1 MNILELTSQDVAKIL
16 KLHNDFFETQATKSL
31 DFRIEQLKKLRTG
44 IEKYESRISAALK
57 IDLGKSEFES
67 YTTEI
72 GFLYNSIEEAVVNL
86 KKWAKPKKV
95 GNPIYLFPAKGVVMY
110 EPYGIVLIIGPYNY
124 PFQLLIE
131 PLVGVIA
138 AGNCAVLKPSEVSPH
153 VSAVVTEMISEVFD
167 PKYIRAIE
175 GNVETTTSL
184 INAVFDY
191 IFFTGSVGVGKI
203 VMAAAAPNLVPVTLE
218 LGGKSPAIVD
228 KSADIKIA
236 ARRIV
241 WGKTLNAGQTCV
253 APDYLMVHAAIRAE
267 LIAEMKKT
275 IREFFGADPQ
285 KSDCYGRIINHKH
298 FNRIRKIIESDKAGI
313 IYGGCCDEEQKYI
326 EPTLI
331 EISSWDVACMR
342 EEIFGPVL
350 PILTYHDLDQAIKDI
365 KKLPKPLALYLFT
378 TNKGVEEKVL
388 QEVSSGG
395 VCINDTLT
403 HLANPDLPFG
413 GVGNSGMGSYHGY
426 DSFLTFSHKKS
437 VLKRSV
443 NLSSSLLFPPYDAR
457 KLTAIKRVMGFAKM
471 FMRLAFCYFFIGK

>member
-1 MNILELTSQDVAKIL
+1 MNTIELTSQDVEKML
-16 KLHNDFFETQATKSL
+16 KLHNDFFDTQETKSL
-31 DFRIEQLKKLRTG
+31 DFRIEQLKKLRAG

-72 GFLYNSIEEAVVNL
+72 GFLYNSIEDALINL
-86 KKWAKPKKV
+86 EKWAKPKKV
-95 GNPIYLFPAKGVVMY
+95 RTPIYLFPASGAVTH
-110 EPYGIVLIIGPYNY
+110 EPYGTVLIIGPYNY
-124 PFQLLIE
+124 PFQLLME

-138 AGNCAVLKPSEVSPH
+138 AGNCAVVKPSEVSPN
-153 VSAVVTEMISEVFD
+153 VSAIVTEMISDVFD
-167 PKYIRAIE
+167 EKYIRSIE
-175 GNVETTTSL
+175 GNVETTSSL
-184 INAVFDY
+184 INAAFNY

-228 KSADIKIA
+228 KSADVKVA

-253 APDYLMVHAAIRAE
+253 APDYLMVHDTIKEE
-267 LIAEMKKT
+267 LIVEMEKT
-275 IREFFGADPQ
+275 IGEFFGADPQ
-285 KSDCYGRIINHKH
+285 KSDCFGRIINNKH
-298 FNRIRKIIESDKAGI
+298 FNRLREIIESDKAGI
-313 IYGGCCDEEQKYI
+313 VYGGHYDEEKKYI

-331 EISSWDVACMR
+331 EITSWTAASMC

-350 PILTYHDLDQAIKDI
+350 PILTYNDLDKAIKDI
-365 KKLPKPLALYLFT
+365 KRLPKPLALYLFT
-378 TNKGVEEKVL
+378 TNKEVEQKVL
-388 QEVSSGG
+388 KEVSSGG

-403 HLANPDLPFG
+403 HIANPNLPFG

-437 VLKRSV
+437 VLKRSF
-443 NLSSSLLFPPYDAR
+443 NLSSNLLFPPYDAR
-457 KLTAIKRVMGFAKM
+457 KLSTIKRVMGYAKIVM
-471 FMRLAFCYFFIGK
+471 KLPF

>member
-1 MNILELTSQDVAKIL
+1 MNTAELTAQDVAEVL
-16 KLHNDFFETQATKSL
+16 KLHNEYFDSQETKSL
-31 DFRIEQLKKLRTG
+31 DFRIEQLKKLRAG

-72 GFLYNSIEEAVVNL
+72 GFLYNSIEEAVINL

-95 GNPIYLFPAKGVVMY
+95 RNPIYLFPAKGAVIY
-110 EPYGIVLIIGPYNY
+110 EPFGTVLIIGPYNY

-153 VSAVVTEMISEVFD
+153 VAAIVTEMIADVFEAN
-167 PKYIRAIE
+167 YIRAVE

-184 INAVFDY
+184 INAGFDY

-228 KSADIKIA
+228 KSADAKIA

-241 WGKTLNAGQTCV
+241 CGKTLNAGQTCV
-253 APDYLMVHAAIRAE
+253 APDYLMVHDAIKAE

-275 IREFFGADPQ
+275 IGEFFGADPQ

-298 FNRIRKIIESDKAGI
+298 FNRIRNIIEADKAGI
-313 IYGGCCDEEQKYI
+313 IYGGRYEEEQKYI

-331 EISSWDVACMR
+331 EISSWDAASMS

-350 PILTYHDLDQAIKDI
+350 PILTYHDLDKAIKDI
-365 KKLPKPLALYLFT
+365 KRLPKPLALYLFT
-378 TNKGVEEKVL
+378 TNAAVEEKVL
-388 QEVSSGG
+388 QEVSCGG
-395 VCINDTLT
+395 VCINDTIT
-403 HLANPDLPFG
+403 HLANSNLPFG

-437 VLKRSV
+437 VLKRSF
-443 NLSSSLLFPPYDAR
+443 NLSSNLLYPPYDAR
-457 KLTAIKRVMGFAKM
+457 KLIALKRVMGFAKM
-471 FMRLAFCYFFIGK
+471 FMRLPF

>member
-1 MNILELTSQDVAKIL
+1 MNARELTAQDVAEIL
-16 KLHNDFFETQATKSL
+16 KLHRVFFATQATKSL
-31 DFRIEQLKKLRTG
+31 DFRIEQLKKLKAG
-44 IEKYESRISAALK
+44 IEKYENRISAALK

-72 GFLYNSIEEAVVNL
+72 GFVYNSIEEAVINL
-86 KKWAKPKKV
+86 KKWAKSKKV
-95 GNPIYLFPAKGVVMY
+95 GNPIYLFPAKGFVIY
-110 EPYGIVLIIGPYNY
+110 EPYGTVLIIGPYNY

-138 AGNCAVLKPSEVSPH
+138 AGNCAVLKPSEVAPH
-153 VSAVVTEMISEVFD
+153 VAAIVSELIAEVFAA
-167 PKYIRAIE
+167 KYIRAIE

-184 INAVFDY
+184 INADFDY

-228 KSADIKIA
+228 KSADVKIA
-236 ARRIV
+236 ARRII

-253 APDYLMVHAAIRAE
+253 APDYLMVHAAIKAE

-275 IREFFGADPQ
+275 IGEFFGADPQ
-285 KSDCYGRIINHKH
+285 KSDSYGRIINHKH
-298 FNRIRKIIESDKAGI
+298 FNRIKNIIESDKLGI
-313 IYGGCCDEEQKYI
+313 VYGGRYDEEQKYI

-331 EISSWDVACMR
+331 EISSWDAASMR

-350 PILTYHDLDQAIKDI
+350 PILTYNDLDQAIKEI
-365 KKLPKPLALYLFT
+365 ENLPKPLALYLFT
-378 TNKGVEEKVL
+378 ANTAVAEKVL
-388 QEVSSGG
+388 QEVSCGG

-403 HLANPDLPFG
+403 HLANSNLPFG

-443 NLSSSLLFPPYDAR
+443 NLSSNLLFPPYDAK
-457 KLTAIKRVMGFAKM
+457 KLSIVKRVMGLEKL
-471 FMRLAFCYFFIGK
+471 FMRLPF